1 MKKIPN
7 NFPITVFEDSSEKI
21 SDTLT
26 KKRVRIFYKG
36 ANRNGSYITD
46 EFAEKL
52 ISTLAYAP
60 VKGIYDEEEKDYT
73 DHGLSRSLGR
83 IYGVVPENF
92 NFAWEKHLDEDGI
105 EREYACA
112 DVYLFTA
119 IYEEANQIDGKSQS
133 MELYGPSIKGE
144 WVGIE
149 GQYFFRYTDASF
161 LGLQVLGDNATPCF
175 EGSAFFSQVS
185 GQEIYTLFTTL
196 IEKLE
201 KLSIGGNSN
210 MPNENLPTD
219 QAFSEE
225 TVEETSEVTEEAAEQ
240 AEESTEEVQPS
251 EEVEEQEEEVI
262 EFVLSDNQKQNEIG
276 KALNQSKFQY
286 LVMDAYPDYAVVY
299 NLEDDKVYKVNY
311 VVEND
316 VVTITGNMEELFA
329 EWVTKSE
336 KEVLNNL
343 RSRTESGTFESAIAD
358 YEKNIEDLQTEVSNK
373 NDELSTLNIDKEQL
387 SEKIT
392 SLEGQVDEFTQKIET
407 LENYKKDVEDH
418 KKNAIIAKYSVKL
431 SDEILNTYRE
441 KVNEFTI
448 DDLEKEL
455 AYELVKN
462 DSTIFSTGSSEEE
475 LLPIESPLS
484 GLEALISK
492 YKK

>member
-1 MKKIPN
+1 
-7 NFPITVFEDSSEKI
+7 
-21 SDTLT
+21 
-26 KKRVRIFYKG
+26 
-36 ANRNGSYITD
+36 
-46 EFAEKL
+46 
-52 ISTLAYAP
+52 
-60 VKGIYDEEEKDYT
+60 
-73 DHGLSRSLGR
+73 
-83 IYGVVPENF
+83 
-92 NFAWEKHLDEDGI
+92 
-105 EREYACA
+105 
-112 DVYLFTA
+112 
-119 IYEEANQIDGKSQS
+119 
-133 MELYGPSIKGE
+133 
-144 WVGIE
+144 
-149 GQYFFRYTDASF
+149 
-161 LGLQVLGDNATPCF
+161 
-175 EGSAFFSQVS
+175 
-185 GQEIYTLFTTL
+185 
-196 IEKLE
+196 
-201 KLSIGGNSN
+201 